1 MHSMPDGSLGTNMRG
16 NALCSGFQSGQCT
29 HTQPNSLVCAVTGQM
44 HQCSRCLS
52 GEHGSKFPQPCTR
65 DQKAPKAFQRG
76 KEGYQSKGK
85 GKGKGK
91 W

>member
-1 MHSMPDGSLGTNMRG
+1 MHAMPDGSLGTNMKG
-16 NALCSGFQSGQCT
+16 NALCSGFQSGQCMQT
-29 HTQPNSLVCAVTGQM
+29 RPNSLICSLTETM

-52 GEHGSKFPQPCTR
+52 GDHGSKFPQQCTR
-65 DQKAPKAFQRG
+65 DQKVSKPLRQQYNSQG
-76 KEGYQSKGK
+76 KGK